1 MRLAY
6 KLYCEGYIELKD
18 SSGILIPIALS
29 LSKLAEAANLLDNN
43 VRSNVIGSKVEAP
56 FNRDTEL
63 TFKTRFSFKATF
75 FPEWLSSQFKKWLS
89 GVSQN
94 KKLKLQIN
102 KSLKGAA
109 KHNG

>member
-6 KLYCEGYIELKD
+6 KLYCEGYIDFKD
-18 SSGILIPIALS
+18 SSGIFIPIALS
-29 LSKLAEAANLLDNN
+29 LSRLAASDKN